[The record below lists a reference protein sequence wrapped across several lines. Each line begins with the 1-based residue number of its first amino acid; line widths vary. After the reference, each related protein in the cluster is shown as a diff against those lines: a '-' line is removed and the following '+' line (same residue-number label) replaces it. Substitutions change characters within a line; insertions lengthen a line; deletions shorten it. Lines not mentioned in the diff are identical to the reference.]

1 MTMACINV
9 SYTQYICMHVKSTEQ
24 NLSMF
29 VSQFHLCRL
38 EYVIE
43 KQSM

>member
-9 SYTQYICMHVKSTEQ
+9 YRTQYICMHVKYTEQ
-24 NLSMF
+24 NMSMF
-29 VSQFHLCRL
+29 VSQFHLNVL

-43 KQSM
+43 KQTM